1 MRDRRG
7 WIVLGA
13 VAFANLV
20 VAALH
25 FGLAAAA
32 PAVRRELELDTAMV
46 GVLLAGPAVGL
57 MVGTFGWGVLAD
69 RTSER
74 RVLAGAFV
82 GFALATW
89 AAAGLADAGDEWG
102 FALALLVSGAFGSA
116 AHSAGGRAISAAFPA
131 ERHGLVLSI
140 RHVAIPIG
148 AAVGGVVVP
157 AATERSGLEA
167 PVLGAALAGLVAAI
181 VLGLVVPSARSARMR
196 AERAAVVV
204 GASPLRLRT
213 MRLLAVGAGSLAFVQ
228 LGVGSFLTIQL
239 VDRAGLALV
248 AAAAVFTVAQ
258 LLGAAGRVVLGIW
271 SDRVGD
277 RVELLRGVAIAAG
290 ALTVASAVAP
300 SPLVAGALQ
309 ALVLVIVTSCNG
321 VVVAVAASLAPP
333 GRTGATLGMQTT
345 ANAFA
350 CSIAPILLGVVLA
363 RVGWHAYTATLV
375 VVLGASAVT
384 LTRLQHRRPVH
395 A

>member
-1 MRDRRG
+1 MSRRG
-7 WIVLGA
+7 WIVLSA

-20 VAALH
+20 VAGLH

-32 PAVRRELELDTAMV
+32 PAVRRELGLDTAMV
-46 GVLLAGPAVGL
+46 GVVLAGPAVGL
-57 MVGTFGWGVLAD
+57 MLGTFGWGVLAD

-74 RVLAGAFV
+74 RVLTAAFV

-89 AAAGLADAGDEWG
+89 LAAERVGAGDEWG

-140 RHVAIPIG
+140 RHVAIPVG
-148 AAVGGVVVP
+148 AAVGGLVVP
-157 AATERSGLEA
+157 GAAERSGLDA
-167 PVLGAALAGLVAAI
+167 AVLGAAVAGLVAAALLAI
-181 VLGLVVPSARSARMR
+181 FVPSARSARMR
-196 AERAAVVV
+196 AERAAVVI
-204 GASPLRLRT
+204 GASPLRLPT

-228 LGVGSFLTIQL
+228 LGVGTFLTIQL
-239 VDRAGLALV
+239 VDRADLAL
-248 AAAAVFTVAQ
+248 AAAAVVFTAAQ
-258 LLGAAGRVVLGIW
+258 LLGAAGRVVLGVW
-271 SDRVGD
+271 SDRVTD
-277 RVELLRGVAIAAG
+277 RVDLLRGVAMVAG
-290 ALTVASAVAP
+290 TVTVVSALSP
-300 SPLVAGALQ
+300 SPFLAGALQ

-350 CSIAPILLGVVLA
+350 CSVAPILLGVVLA
-363 RVGWHAYTATLV
+363 HVGWHAYTWTLV
-375 VVLGASAVT
+375 AVLAASAIT
-384 LTRLQHRRPVH
+384 LTRLRVMRSDAVG
-395 A
+395 